1 MPADTPADGPA
12 PVTGPTPADGPVG
25 TDGPTPA
32 DGPASIGELIEAA
45 EDGPEVPETF
55 GRLLRESERLL
66 KQDPG
71 SADAH
76 RARGYALY
84 LVGAHAEA
92 RAAFER
98 AELLRPGN
106 QWALFH
112 LIVLA
117 YRDGDH
123 GAVLGAFSR
132 LDRAYFEGEDKL
144 WRYLVAWEYEL
155 CAAARLGL
163 DEHVAA
169 RLPALITEYTDR
181 QDDPE
186 EILERP
192 GRLLQLYG
200 EQPGGPLRELLRVQ
214 LARLAPGG
222 WIRPHEL

>member
-1 MPADTPADGPA
+1 VPADTP
-12 PVTGPTPADGPVG
+12 
-25 TDGPTPA
+25 
-32 DGPASIGELIEAA
+32 PASITGLIEAA

-66 KQDPG
+66 KEAPG

-76 RARGYALY
+76 YVRGYTLY
-84 LVGAHAEA
+84 LLGAHAEA

-98 AELLRPGN
+98 AELLRRGH

-132 LDRAYFEGEDKL
+132 LERASFEGEDQL
-144 WRYLVAWEYEL
+144 WRYLVAWEYAL
-155 CAAARLGL
+155 YSAVRLGL
-163 DEHVAA
+163 DEHVTA
-169 RLPALITEYTDR
+169 RLPELIAEYTAR

-192 GRLLQLYG
+192 GRLLQVYG
-200 EQPGGPLRELLRVQ
+200 EQPDGPLRDLLRDQ
-214 LARLAPGG
+214 LALLVPGG
-222 WIRPHEL
+222 WIRPDEL

>member
-1 MPADTPADGPA
+1 MPADTP
-12 PVTGPTPADGPVG
+12 VT
-25 TDGPTPA
+25 
-32 DGPASIGELIEAA
+32 GPASIAELIEAA
-45 EDGPEVPETF
+45 EDGPDVPGTF
-55 GRLLRESERLL
+55 GRLLHESERLL
-66 KQDPG
+66 KEAPG

-76 RARGYALY
+76 YVRGYTLY
-84 LVGAHAEA
+84 LLGARAEA

-98 AELLRPGN
+98 AELLRRGH

-112 LIVLA
+112 LVVLA

-132 LDRAYFEGEDKL
+132 LERAFFEGEDKL

-155 CAAARLGL
+155 CSAVRLGL
-163 DEHVAA
+163 DEHVAV
-169 RLPALITEYTDR
+169 RLPELIAEYTDR

-200 EQPGGPLRELLRVQ
+200 EQPAGPLRDLLREQ
-214 LARLAPGG
+214 LARLVPGG
-222 WIRPHEL
+222 WVQPDEL

>member
-1 MPADTPADGPA
+1 VPADTPP
-12 PVTGPTPADGPVG
+12 PGPTSLVR
-25 TDGPTPA
+25 
-32 DGPASIGELIEAA
+32 LIEAA

-66 KQDPG
+66 KQAPG

-76 RARGYALY
+76 YARGYTLY
-84 LVGAHAEA
+84 LLGAHAEA

-98 AELLRPGN
+98 AELLRRGH

-132 LDRAYFEGEDKL
+132 LERAYFEGEDQL
-144 WRYLVAWEYEL
+144 WRYLVAWQYEL
-155 CAAARLGL
+155 CSAVRLGL

-169 RLPALITEYTDR
+169 RLPELIGEYTAR

-200 EQPGGPLRELLRVQ
+200 EQPAGPLRDLLREQ
-214 LARLAPGG
+214 LARLVPGG
-222 WIRPHEL
+222 WIRPDDL